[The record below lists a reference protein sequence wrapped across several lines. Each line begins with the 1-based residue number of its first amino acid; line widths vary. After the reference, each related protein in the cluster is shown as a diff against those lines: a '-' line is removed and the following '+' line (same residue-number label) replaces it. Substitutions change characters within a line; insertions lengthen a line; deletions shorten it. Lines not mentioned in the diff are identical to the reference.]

1 MGTHPIFES
10 DFDCLTEM
18 DRLVAATDF
27 AARKHKDQR
36 RKDTD
41 QTPYINHP
49 IGVAQILSK
58 EGGVTD
64 VDVLIGA
71 LLHDT
76 VEDCDCTFD
85 EIENEFGSRVKGIV
99 AEVTDDKNLEKME
112 RKRLQIENAPK
123 KSKEAKQ
130 VKLADKLYNLRDL
143 NRCTPSGWDEER
155 VTNYFIWAQKVVD
168 GLRGAC
174 PPLEAELDKLFS
186 L

>member
-10 DFDCLTEM
+10 DFDCLTDM

-36 RKDTD
+36 RKDSE

-58 EGGVTD
+58 EGSVTD

-76 VEDCDCTFD
+76 VEDT
-85 EIENEFGSRVKGIV
+85 EEQFGSRVRSIV
-99 AEVTDDKNLEKME
+99 AEVTDDKNLEKIE
-112 RKRLQIENAPK
+112 RKRLQ
-123 KSKEAKQ
+123 
-130 VKLADKLYNLRDL
+130 
-143 NRCTPSGWDEER
+143 
-155 VTNYFIWAQKVVD
+155 
-168 GLRGAC
+168 
-174 PPLEAELDKLFS
+174 
-186 L
+186 

>member
-1 MGTHPIFES
+1 
-10 DFDCLTEM
+10 M

-36 RKDTD
+36 RKDSD

-58 EGGVTD
+58 EGSVTD

-76 VEDCDCTFD
+76 VEDTECTFE
-85 EIENEFGSRVKGIV
+85 EIEKEFGSRVKSIV

-112 RKRLQIENAPK
+112 RKRLQVE
-123 KSKEAKQ
+123 
-130 VKLADKLYNLRDL
+130 VYNYFECFDFHM
-143 NRCTPSGWDEER
+143 SR
-155 VTNYFIWAQKVVD
+155 VTSGIFSFSILHPKFAILD
-168 GLRGAC
+168 GLFR
-174 PPLEAELDKLFS
+174 KS
-186 L
+186 

>member
-1 MGTHPIFES
+1 
-10 DFDCLTEM
+10 M

-36 RKDTD
+36 RKDSE

-58 EGGVTD
+58 EGSVTD

-76 VEDCDCTFD
+76 VEDTECSFE
-85 EIENEFGSRVKGIV
+85 EIEEQFGSRVRSIV

-112 RKRLQIENAPK
+112 RKRLQVEVILTDSFKSSFCYFFRMHQRNRK
-123 KSKEAKQ
+123 KQNK
-130 VKLADKLYNLRDL
+130 
-143 NRCTPSGWDEER
+143 
-155 VTNYFIWAQKVVD
+155 
-168 GLRGAC
+168 
-174 PPLEAELDKLFS
+174 
-186 L
+186 